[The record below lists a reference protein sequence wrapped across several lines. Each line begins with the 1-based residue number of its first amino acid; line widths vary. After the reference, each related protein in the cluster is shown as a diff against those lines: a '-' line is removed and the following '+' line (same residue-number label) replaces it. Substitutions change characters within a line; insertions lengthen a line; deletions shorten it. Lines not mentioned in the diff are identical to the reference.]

1 MSLIQRLCAPVRHH
15 LSWLAARS
23 FSSQC
28 TTQNQGLVQH
38 ISCCKANSTASMLSR
53 CIIQHQTAGVATTGS
68 LLARCMTTLACM
80 HRSGPRWKKKKT
92 RAPVLD
98 GCPQKRGVVL
108 KVMIKKPKKP
118 NSANRKCVRVR
129 LTNGKEATA
138 YVPGEGHN
146 LQEHSIVL
154 VRGGRLQDV
163 PGVKLKCVRGKY
175 DLAHVKK
182 KTA

>member
-1 MSLIQRLCAPVRHH
+1 M
-15 LSWLAARS
+15 
-23 FSSQC
+23 
-28 TTQNQGLVQH
+28 
-38 ISCCKANSTASMLSR
+38 
-53 CIIQHQTAGVATTGS
+53 GS
-68 LLARCMTTLACM
+68 LQRM
-80 HRSGPRWKKKKT
+80 HKTGPRIKKRKPK
-92 RAPVLD
+92 APWLE
-98 GCPQKRGVVL
+98 GAAQKRGVVI

-129 LTNGKEATA
+129 LTNGHEATA

-154 VRGGRLQDV
+154 CRGGRLQDV

-182 KTA
+182 KVM